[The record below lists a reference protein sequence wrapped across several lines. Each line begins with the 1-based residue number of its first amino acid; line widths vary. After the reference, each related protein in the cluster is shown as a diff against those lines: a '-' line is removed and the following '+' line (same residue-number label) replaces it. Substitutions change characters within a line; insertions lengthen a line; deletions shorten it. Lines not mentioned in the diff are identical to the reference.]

1 MAAIYVGIDVSK
13 DRLDIHLR
21 PGGET
26 LSVARTASGII
37 ELTDALATHGVAL
50 VVLEATGGYETV
62 VAHGI
67 AAAGLP
73 VAVINPAQIRH
84 FARALGRL
92 AKTDRIDAEVIARFG
107 EATNP
112 TPRPLTDEST
122 MLLAEMIARRR
133 QVVAMLV
140 AERQRL
146 GRGGTPRVVQSL
158 KRVVR
163 ALEKELADIE
173 AEIDLAVRGSASWA
187 AAEDLLI
194 SVPGVGP
201 GTART
206 LLAELPE
213 LGQLDRRKI
222 AALVGLAPFVRQSG
236 QWRGK
241 SMIAGGRASV
251 RTALFMA
258 AQVAKR
264 FNPVLTAFY
273 ARLITAGK
281 PKMVATIAVAHKL
294 LVMLNAIIREQKP
307 WTATA
312 IAA

>member
-37 ELTDALATHGVAL
+37 ELTDALATHSVAL

-122 MLLAEMIARRR
+122 ILLAEMIARRR

-146 GRGGTPRVVQSL
+146 GRGGTPRVV
-158 KRVVR
+158 
-163 ALEKELADIE
+163 
-173 AEIDLAVRGSASWA
+173 
-187 AAEDLLI
+187 
-194 SVPGVGP
+194 
-201 GTART
+201 
-206 LLAELPE
+206 
-213 LGQLDRRKI
+213 GQD
-222 AALVGLAPFVRQSG
+222 LVGLLHGAESGGSVRCCAAVRMVQTRLLAKRLLDVGERGRAADTQGGVVVFQAVPLVRQ
-236 QWRGK
+236 
-241 SMIAGGRASV
+241 AG
-251 RTALFMA
+251 
-258 AQVAKR
+258 
-264 FNPVLTAFY
+264 
-273 ARLITAGK
+273 
-281 PKMVATIAVAHKL
+281 
-294 LVMLNAIIREQKP
+294 
-307 WTATA
+307 
-312 IAA
+312 